1 MVGVPRSSAMAD
13 WPAWRLALVSVKVEV
28 LMELDVTARLEFC
41 ALASEAQESLT
52 PPAMLL
58 LLLLLV
64 VTEAPFKLFSRAEA
78 LLRGI
83 PTRFLGWF
91 SSADGSA
98 RLTLAPRPDAGLE
111 AVL

>member
-28 LMELDVTARLEFC
+28 LMDLDVT
-41 ALASEAQESLT
+41 ASEAQESLT
-52 PPAMLL
+52 PPAMLLL